1 MRTRSHELVIFLAV
15 LNVVSAIGTAAAQ
28 PPVGQVPFGGLLVP
42 ACPPAADPEYGLVRE
57 KPILIG
63 GGPMYMAARKARYF
77 AALRGPDGQTLR
89 VAPTVG
95 SALTK
100 DGDEMVVIDNH
111 SVTYDG
117 PTGPVS
123 VTLFMNAYRFEL
135 PRVPAGF
142 TCGAPLPTAVG
153 MAPVNPLS
161 ANPSL
166 AAIAA
171 GYSSRPDVVPALLDP
186 TSPGRGYLADQLAMI
201 ALRARAAA
209 AAGTTLDTSKPVPDT
224 QGFVVLALPQTCG
237 GRTIA
242 PQRLEMIT
250 PKGPLQQGGESMRD
264 EAIARVLPG
273 VAAPS
278 GSIAA
283 RFPSA
288 QQIQVRITYA
298 EACEASPAEVTV
310 PIRIEPPRLITSVT
324 GTLPD
329 GVAETDP
336 VYLQTIID
344 IDGRFVRPAYLG
356 GPKALLPAAL
366 ETITQWRAS
375 PLRINGTPTITAM
388 NVQVLF
394 RQP

>member
-1 MRTRSHELVIFLAV
+1 MRTRSHELVAFLALLSV
-15 LNVVSAIGTAAAQ
+15 LSAIGTAAAQ
-28 PPVGQVPFGGLLVP
+28 PPDGEVPFGGLRVP
-42 ACPPAADPEYGLVRE
+42 ACPRAADPEYGLVRE

-77 AALRGPDGQTLR
+77 AALRGPGGQTLR
-89 VAPTVG
+89 VAPNVG
-95 SALTK
+95 SAMTK
-100 DGDEMVVIDNH
+100 DGDELMFIDDH
-111 SVTYDG
+111 SVSYDG
-117 PTGPVS
+117 PNGPVN
-123 VTLFMNAYRFEL
+123 VTLYMNAYRFEL

-153 MAPVNPLS
+153 MAPVNPVS
-161 ANPSL
+161 ANPNL

-171 GYSSRPDVVPALLDP
+171 GYSSRPDVVPALLDA
-186 TSPGRGYLADQLAMI
+186 TSPGRGYLADQFAMI

-209 AAGTTLDTSKPVPDT
+209 AAGTTLDISKPIPDT
-224 QGFVVLALPQTCG
+224 QGFVVLALPQTCS

-242 PQRLEMIT
+242 PQRLEMIG
-250 PKGPLQQGGESMRD
+250 PQGPLPQGGELMRD

-288 QQIQVRITYA
+288 QQIQARITYA

-310 PIRIEPPRLITSVT
+310 PIGIEPPRLVTSVI
-324 GTLPD
+324 GTIPN

-356 GPKALLPAAL
+356 GPKALLPTAL
-366 ETITQWRAS
+366 ETIAQWRAS

-388 NVQVLF
+388 IVQVLF